1 VSATAGTAFV
11 IHWSEEELPAKV
23 AAVEACGLRVVGRE
37 WADGARAATYAK
49 GLEPDVLVVWLARL
63 PSHGRV
69 TAQHVRSTP
78 WGRTL
83 PIVLVDGDPEP
94 LDAVRMGK
102 VRQAVPDAVIC
113 SPGRLKA
120 AVAEALAWGV
130 EAKATRAAA
139 RVRAR

>member
-1 VSATAGTAFV
+1 MSTAFV
-11 IHWSEEELPAKV
+11 IHWDEGEMPAKV
-23 AAVEACGLRVVGRE
+23 AAVEACGLEVVGRE

-49 GLEPDVLVVWLARL
+49 GLEPDVLVVWLSRL

-69 TAQHVRSTP
+69 AAQHVRSTP

-102 VRQAVPDAVIC
+102 VRAAVPDAVVC

-120 AVAEALAWGV
+120 AIAEALAWGAQAKV
-130 EAKATRAAA
+130 AREAGRL
-139 RVRAR
+139 RAR